1 MNIQVAKH
9 AGFCFG
15 VRRATQ
21 VAEDALRQGNGA
33 IYTLGRLIHNDGY
46 ITQLQRKGMGEIGR
60 EDIDEICRRAQIGE
74 NITVII
80 RAHGEV
86 QENLSRLLTCAAE
99 HKNLTV
105 LDCTCP

>member
-21 VAEDALRQGNGA
+21 VAEDALRQGNGSHIHLGTA
-33 IYTLGRLIHNDGY
+33 DPQRRIYHAAA
-46 ITQLQRKGMGEIGR
+46 RKGMGEIGR

-74 NITVII
+74 T
-80 RAHGEV
+80 
-86 QENLSRLLTCAAE
+86 
-99 HKNLTV
+99 
-105 LDCTCP
+105 